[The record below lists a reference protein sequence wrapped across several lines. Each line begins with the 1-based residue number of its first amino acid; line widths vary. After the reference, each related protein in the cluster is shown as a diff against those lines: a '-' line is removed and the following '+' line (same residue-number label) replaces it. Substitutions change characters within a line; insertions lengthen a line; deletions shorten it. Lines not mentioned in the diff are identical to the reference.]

1 MLTKKS
7 KYALQAL
14 TALAQA
20 YGKGPTLISAISAQE
35 RIPHK
40 FLELILL
47 ELKNLGFLSSKKG
60 RGGGYALSR
69 APSRVFVGEVIRCM
83 EGPIAPLPCASE
95 TAYAPCDECKEP
107 ETCGLRMVMKDV
119 RDGMAAVLDR
129 TSLADVLARSEKA
142 SAEKAE
148 GSTYQ
153 I

>member
-1 MLTKKS
+1 MLTRKS

-14 TALAQA
+14 TALARH
-20 YGKGPTLISAISAQE
+20 YGKGPALISTLSKQE

-60 RGGGYALSR
+60 RGGGYMLGR
-69 APSRVFVGEVIRCM
+69 APELIFIGEVVRCM

-95 TAYAPCDECKEP
+95 TEYRACDECPEP
-107 ETCGLRMVMKDV
+107 ETCGLRMVMKEVADK
-119 RDGMAAVLDR
+119 MAAVLDR
-129 TSLADVLARSEKA
+129 TSLADLVSKSEKA
-142 SAEKAE
+142 ASEKAT
-148 GSTYQ
+148 GFTYQ